1 MYPPDMAIP
10 EVDVATLEAKL
21 ADGARVID
29 VRQPDEFA
37 DGHIPGAVLVPLGEV
52 PDRLEAFSPTETNYI
67 VCRSGARSMRAAE
80 FLAEQGY
87 DVVNVA
93 GGTLA
98 WQESGRPTESEPA
111 S

>member
-1 MYPPDMAIP
+1 MAIP
-10 EVDVATLEAKL
+10 EVDVDTLEAKL
-21 ADGARVID
+21 AEGARLID

-37 DGHIPGAVLVPLGEV
+37 DGHIPGAVLVPLADV
-52 PDRLEAFSPTETNYI
+52 PDRLEAFSPTETNYL

-80 FLAEQGY
+80 YLADRGF
-87 DVVNVA
+87 DVVNVI

-98 WQESGRPTESEPA
+98 WQNSGRATDTETA

>member
-1 MYPPDMAIP
+1 MAIP
-10 EVDVATLEAKL
+10 EVDVDTLEAKL
-21 ADGARVID
+21 AEGARLID

-37 DGHIPGAVLVPLGEV
+37 DGHIPGAVLVPLADV
-52 PDRLEAFSPTETNYI
+52 PDQLEAFSPTETNYL

-80 FLAEQGY
+80 YLADRGF
-87 DVVNVA
+87 DVDNVI

-98 WQESGRPTESEPA
+98 WQNSGRATDTETA